1 MDGYLAAQPNAA
13 QAFAKTL
20 YAYRF
25 STLWKPVLRRFLPE
39 STVIFIKDAKAIPQG
54 STVLIWG
61 RRSLDTPRADVKLIR
76 VEDGFLRSVGLG
88 AEFVQPVSWIF
99 DQSGI
104 YFDATEPSD
113 LEKILQQ
120 TTFSP
125 ELIERAAKLRQQV
138 VSLKL
143 TKYNVGLNS
152 VWQRPAENLR
162 VILIPGQVESD
173 ASIAFGSSTVKTN
186 LDMVK
191 LVRQAE
197 PNAYLIY
204 KPHPDVVAGVREEG
218 QNEESANRYC
228 DEIITDISMAEL
240 LPQVDEIHTITS
252 LTGFEALLRGKKV
265 VCYGQPFYSGWG
277 LTTDQYPLAR
287 RTRSLTLDELVA
299 AVLILYP
306 RYVSRINHK
315 PCEPEQ
321 IILELNNWRQNA
333 RPDKLLSLKKWLR
346 NCIIHFKKLS
356 KRS

>member
-1 MDGYLAAQPNAA
+1 MEGFTSQTANAE
-13 QAFAKTL
+13 QALPKTL

-25 STLWKPVLRRFLPE
+25 STLWRPVLRRFVPE
-39 STVIFIKDAKAIPQG
+39 STVKFVKHTSTIPQG

-61 RRSLDTPRADVKLIR
+61 RKTLDITRADLKLVR

-88 AEFVQPVSWIF
+88 AEFVPPVSWIF

-104 YFDATEPSD
+104 YFDATVPSD
-113 LEKILQQ
+113 LENLLQQ
-120 TTFSP
+120 TRFSP
-125 ELIERAAKLRQQV
+125 DLVNRAVKLRQQV

-152 VWQRPAENLR
+152 VWCRPRENIR

-173 ASIAFGSSTVKTN
+173 ASIAFGSSEVKTN
-186 LDMVK
+186 LDMVR
-191 LVRQAE
+191 LVRQEAPE
-197 PNAYLIY
+197 AYIIY

-218 QNEESANRYC
+218 QDEENANRYC

-277 LTTDQYPLAR
+277 LTTDRYPLAR
-287 RTRSLTLDELVA
+287 RTRLLSLDELVA

-306 RYVSRINHK
+306 RYVSRVTHK

-321 IILELNNWRQNA
+321 IILELTNWRQNA
-333 RPDKLLSLKKWLR
+333 RPDKLLTLKKWLR
-346 NCIIHFKKLS
+346 SCLTRLKDLS
-356 KRS
+356 KPS